1 MNRGTVIQPP
11 MIQQVGGRMVMFIPY
26 YWEIWEDGKR
36 AEWGF
41 DSLQGEM
48 PANEAPNF
56 KGLEQQLMRDFEKD
70 KVVILTPFPI
80 GMTGGIPAVI
90 GGLN

>member
-1 MNRGTVIQPP
+1 MNRGTVLQPP
-11 MIQQVGGRMVMFIPY
+11 TIQQVGAKMVLFISY
-26 YWEIWEDGKR
+26 YWEVWEDGKR
-36 AEWGF
+36 CEWGF

-48 PANEAPNF
+48 PANEPPNL
-56 KGLEQQLMRDFEKD
+56 KGLELQLKRDREKD
-70 KVVILTPFPI
+70 WVTIVNVFPI